1 MAFKRSK
8 GKSQIVQTLKGIP
21 LFSACSGS
29 ELNEISSIVREVD
42 FPAGQVICKEGTSGI
57 GMHIVVEGDVKVQI
71 GGRTRRRLG
80 AGAFFGEIALLD
92 GGPRTASVVADTAV
106 KTLSVPQWEFKAM
119 LKAHPNLTVKM
130 LEEACRRLR
139 VNDASL
145 TN

>member
-8 GKSQIVQTLKGIP
+8 GKSQIVQTLRSIP
-21 LFSACSGS
+21 MFSACSGR
-29 ELNEISSIVREVD
+29 ELNDISSIVREVD
-42 FPAGQVICKEGTSGI
+42 FPAGQVICKEGTTGI
-57 GMHIVVEGDVKVQI
+57 GMHIVVEGEVKVQI

-92 GGPRTASVVADTAV
+92 GGPRTASVVADTDV

-130 LEEACRRLR
+130 LEETCRRLR
-139 VNDASL
+139 VNAASL

>member
-8 GKSQIVQTLKGIP
+8 GKSQVVETLRGIP
-21 LFSACSGS
+21 LFSNCSKS
-29 ELNEISSIVREVD
+29 ELNEISSIVKEVD
-42 FPAGQVICKEGTSGI
+42 FPAGSAICKEGTTGI

-92 GGPRTASVVADTAV
+92 GGPRTASVVAESDV
-106 KTLSVPQWEFKAM
+106 KTLSVPQWEFKSM
-119 LKAHPNLTVKM
+119 LKEHPNLTVKM

-139 VNDASL
+139 VNDAAF